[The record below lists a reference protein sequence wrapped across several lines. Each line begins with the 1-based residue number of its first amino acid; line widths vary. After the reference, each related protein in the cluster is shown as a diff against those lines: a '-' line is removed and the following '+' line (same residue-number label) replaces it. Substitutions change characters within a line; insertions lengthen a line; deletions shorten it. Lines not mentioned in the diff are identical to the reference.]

1 MRVFLAVEIDEKLLD
16 KIADV
21 QKQFAECEAPVKYV
35 ETENLHCTLK
45 FFGEIDDNKLND
57 IIEVIESKIENHE
70 PFKLSI
76 KKAGVFPNERYIR
89 VLWLG
94 MEDVEPFSDISKS
107 PILMPR
113 KFLRDFRRL
122 QKDLDEDFVKMGFE
136 KERSYVPHLTIGRVK
151 GAKNKQ
157 ELLSKLKD
165 LGDVEIGEMEINKIV
180 LKKSE
185 LTPQGPVYTTI
196 KEFDL
201 K

>member
-1 MRVFLAVEIDEKLLD
+1 MRVFLAIEIDEKLLD
-16 KIADV
+16 KIDEV

-45 FFGEIDDNKLND
+45 FFGEIDENKLND
-57 IIEVIESKIENHE
+57 IIDAIESKIKNHE
-70 PFKLSI
+70 PFKISI
-76 KKAGVFPNERYIR
+76 KKTGVFPNERYIR

-94 MEDVEPFSDISKS
+94 MEDIEPFAN
-107 PILMPR
+107 
-113 KFLRDFRRL
+113 L
-122 QKDLDEDFVKMGFE
+122 QKDLDEDFMKMGFK

-151 GAKNKQ
+151 GAKNKA
-157 ELLSKLKD
+157 ELLSKLKS
-165 LGDVEIGEMEINKIV
+165 LSDVEIGEMDINKIV

-185 LTPQGPVYTTI
+185 LTPAGPIYTTI

>member
-1 MRVFLAVEIDEKLLD
+1 MRVFLAIEIDEKLLD
-16 KIADV
+16 KIDDV

-45 FFGEIDDNKLND
+45 FFGEIDEDKVND
-57 IIEVIESKIENHE
+57 IIEVIENKIENHE
-70 PFKLSI
+70 PFKVNI
-76 KKAGVFPNERYIR
+76 KKSGVFPNERYIR

-94 MEDVEPFSDISKS
+94 MEDVEPFSN
-107 PILMPR
+107 
-113 KFLRDFRRL
+113 L
-122 QKDLDEDFVKMGFE
+122 QKDLDEEFVKMGFK

-151 GAKNKQ
+151 GAKNKA

-165 LGDVEIGEMEINKIV
+165 LGNIEIGEMDINKIV

-185 LTPQGPVYTTI
+185 LTPNGPIYTTI

>member
-1 MRVFLAVEIDEKLLD
+1 MRVFLAIEIDEKLLD
-16 KIADV
+16 KIDDV

-45 FFGEIDDNKLND
+45 FFGEIDEDKVND
-57 IIEVIESKIENHE
+57 IIKVIENKIENHE
-70 PFKLSI
+70 PFKVNI
-76 KKAGVFPNERYIR
+76 KKSGVFPNERYIR

-94 MEDVEPFSDISKS
+94 MEDVEPFSN
-107 PILMPR
+107 
-113 KFLRDFRRL
+113 L
-122 QKDLDEDFVKMGFE
+122 QKDLDEEFVKMGFK

-151 GAKNKQ
+151 GAKNKA

-165 LGDVEIGEMEINKIV
+165 LGDVEIGEMDINKIV

-185 LTPQGPVYTTI
+185 LTPSGPIYTTI

>member
-1 MRVFLAVEIDEKLLD
+1 MRVFLAIEIDEKLLD
-16 KIADV
+16 KIDDV

-45 FFGEIDDNKLND
+45 FFGEIDEDKVND
-57 IIEVIESKIENHE
+57 IIEVIGNKIENHE
-70 PFKLSI
+70 PFKINI
-76 KKAGVFPNERYIR
+76 KKSGVFPNERYIR

-94 MEDVEPFSDISKS
+94 MEDVEPFSN
-107 PILMPR
+107 
-113 KFLRDFRRL
+113 L
-122 QKDLDEDFVKMGFE
+122 QKDLDEEFVKMGFK

-151 GAKNKQ
+151 GAKNKA

-165 LGDVEIGEMEINKIV
+165 LGNIEIGEMDINKIV

-185 LTPQGPVYTTI
+185 LTPSGPIYTTL

>member
-1 MRVFLAVEIDEKLLD
+1 MRVFLAIEIDEKLLD
-16 KIADV
+16 KISDV
-21 QKQFAECEAPVKYV
+21 QKKFMECEAPVKYV

-57 IIEVIESKIENHE
+57 IIKAIETKIKAHE
-70 PFKLSI
+70 PFKVNI
-76 KKAGVFPNERYIR
+76 KKTGVFPNERYIR

-94 MEDVEPFSDISKS
+94 MEGIEPFSD
-107 PILMPR
+107 
-113 KFLRDFRRL
+113 L
-122 QKDLDEDFVKMGFE
+122 QKDLDEDFVKMGFK

-151 GAKNKQ
+151 GAKNKA
-157 ELLSKLKD
+157 ELLATLKD
-165 LGDVEIGEMEINKIV
+165 LGDVEIGEMDINKIV

-185 LTPQGPVYTTI
+185 LTPKGPIYTTI

>member
-21 QKQFAECEAPVKYV
+21 QKSFAECEAPVKYV

-57 IIEVIESKIENHE
+57 IIEVIENKIRNHE

-76 KKAGVFPNERYIR
+76 KKTGVFPNERYIR

-94 MEDVEPFSDISKS
+94 MEDVEPFSN
-107 PILMPR
+107 
-113 KFLRDFRRL
+113 L
-122 QKDLDEDFVKMGFE
+122 QKDLDEDFVKMGFK

-151 GAKNKQ
+151 GAKNKT
-157 ELLSKLKD
+157 ELLSRLKD
-165 LGDVEIGEMEINKIV
+165 LGEVEIGEMDISKIV

-185 LTPQGPVYTTI
+185 LTPAGPIYTTI
-196 KEFDL
+196 TEFAL

>member
-1 MRVFLAVEIDEKLLD
+1 MRVFLAVEIDEKLLN

-21 QKQFAECEAPVKYV
+21 QKSFAECGAPVKYV

-45 FFGEIDDNKLND
+45 FFGEIDDNKLNE
-57 IIEVIESKIENHE
+57 IIKVIESKIENHE
-70 PFKLSI
+70 SFKVSI
-76 KKAGVFPNERYIR
+76 EKTGVFPNERYIR

-94 MEDVEPFSDISKS
+94 IEDVEPFSN
-107 PILMPR
+107 
-113 KFLRDFRRL
+113 L
-122 QKDLDEDFVKMGFE
+122 QKDLDEDFVKMGFK

-151 GAKNKQ
+151 GAKNK
-157 ELLSKLKD
+157 ETLLSRLKE
-165 LGDVEIGEMEINKIV
+165 LGNVEIGEMEISKIV

-196 KEFDL
+196 KEFNL

>member
-1 MRVFLAVEIDEKLLD
+1 MRVFLAVEIDERLLD
-16 KIADV
+16 KISKV
-21 QKQFAECEAPVKYV
+21 QKEFAKCEAPVKYV
-35 ETENLHCTLK
+35 DTENLHCTLK

-57 IIEVIESKIENHE
+57 IIGAIENKIKNHE
-70 PFKLSI
+70 HFKVSI
-76 KKAGVFPNERYIR
+76 KKTGVFPNERYVR

-94 MEDVEPFSDISKS
+94 MEDVEQFSN
-107 PILMPR
+107 
-113 KFLRDFRRL
+113 L
-122 QKDLDEDFVKMGFE
+122 QKDLDEEFVKMGFK

-151 GAKNKQ
+151 GAENKA

-165 LGDVEIGEMEINKIV
+165 LGEVEIGEMDINKIV

-185 LTPQGPVYTTI
+185 LTPVGPIYTTI

>member
-16 KIADV
+16 KIADI
-21 QKQFAECEAPVKYV
+21 QKQFAECEASVKYV

-70 PFKLSI
+70 PFKVSI
-76 KKAGVFPNERYIR
+76 KKVGVFPNERYIK

-94 MEDVEPFSDISKS
+94 MEDVKPFSDISK
-107 PILMPR
+107 I
-113 KFLRDFRRL
+113 L
-122 QKDLDEDFVKMGFE
+122 QKELDDDFVKMGFK

-151 GAKNKQ
+151 GAKNKS

-165 LGDVEIGEMEINKIV
+165 LGNVEIGEMEISKIV
-180 LKKSE
+180 LKKSK

>member
-1 MRVFLAVEIDEKLLD
+1 MRVFLAIEIDEKLLD
-16 KIADV
+16 KIENI
-21 QKQFAECEAPVKYV
+21 QKQFAECETPVKYV

-45 FFGEIDDNKLND
+45 FFGEIDEDKVND
-57 IIEVIESKIENHE
+57 IIEVIENKIENHE
-70 PFKLSI
+70 PFKINI
-76 KKAGVFPNERYIR
+76 KKSGVFPNERYIR

-94 MEDVEPFSDISKS
+94 MEDVEPFSN
-107 PILMPR
+107 
-113 KFLRDFRRL
+113 L
-122 QKDLDEDFVKMGFE
+122 QKDLDEEFVKMGFK

-151 GAKNKQ
+151 GAKNKA

-165 LGDVEIGEMEINKIV
+165 LGNIEIGEMDINKIV

-185 LTPQGPVYTTI
+185 LTPSGPIYTTI

>member
-1 MRVFLAVEIDEKLLD
+1 MRVFLAIEIDEKLLD
-16 KIADV
+16 KIENI

-45 FFGEIDDNKLND
+45 FFGEIDEDKVND
-57 IIEVIESKIENHE
+57 IIEVIENKIENHE
-70 PFKLSI
+70 PFRINI
-76 KKAGVFPNERYIR
+76 KKSGVFPNERYIR

-94 MEDVEPFSDISKS
+94 MEDVEPFSN
-107 PILMPR
+107 
-113 KFLRDFRRL
+113 L
-122 QKDLDEDFVKMGFE
+122 QKDLDEEFVKMGFK

-151 GAKNKQ
+151 GAKNKA

-165 LGDVEIGEMEINKIV
+165 LGNIEIGEMDINKIV

-185 LTPQGPVYTTI
+185 LTPSGPIYTTL